1 MAQQQ
6 SNMQAQQQAAQQKQ
20 QGACTHCLLVFVT
33 YCLQVFVIDI
43 HVTYFIQIY
52 SFILW
57 LIVLI
62 LKEMPMEKY
71 RVLLKQISNRDP
83 VLILTKET
91 EMLWFNIGQYEME
104 H

>member
-1 MAQQQ
+1 
-6 SNMQAQQQAAQQKQ
+6 
-20 QGACTHCLLVFVT
+20 
-33 YCLQVFVIDI
+33 
-43 HVTYFIQIY
+43 
-52 SFILW
+52 
-57 LIVLI
+57 
-62 LKEMPMEKY
+62 MEKY